1 VAAENRRR
9 REPEARAPLT
19 ARRPPAEGP
28 RVGALARLLFILLL
42 LAPVSFGAERPVTDY
57 EVKAAFLYSFAK
69 YVQWPADLADPSF
82 VITVLG
88 DDPFQGVLD
97 DALRGK
103 QADSRRVVLK
113 RTRHPEEVG
122 RSQILFISDSEER
135 ELPRILKTLE
145 GSPVLTVG
153 EMDRFAERG
162 GAIRFR
168 MDQNRVRLDVNLKVA
183 EQAHLRISSELL
195 KLARIVS
202 HEGGAE

>member
-1 VAAENRRR
+1 M
-9 REPEARAPLT
+9 APQRLAHK
-19 ARRPPAEGP
+19 ARRPP
-28 RVGALARLLFILLL
+28 LLL
-42 LAPVSFGAERPVTDY
+42 WIAILALFAAPISFGTERGVTDY

-69 YVQWPADLADPSF
+69 YVQWPSEDPGDPSF

-88 DDPFQGVLD
+88 DDPFRNALD

-113 RTRHPEEVG
+113 RTRKPEEIG
-122 RSQILFISDSEER
+122 KSQILFISDSEER
-135 ELPRILKTLE
+135 DLPRILKQIE
-145 GSPVLTVG
+145 GSAVLTVG

-168 MDQNRVRLDVNLKVA
+168 MDQKRVRFDVNLKVA
-183 EQAHLRISSELL
+183 EQAHLKISSELL

-202 HEGGAE
+202 AEGAD